1 MPAKLAE
8 ATEFGTFEMLLP
20 SWERSLRAANRSP
33 QTIRSYNDSARLF
46 VTFIRDSFGVT
57 TVERA
62 NRDHVEAFI
71 EDQLARWKPTTAAV
85 RYRSLQQMFKWL
97 TEEGEITANPM
108 ARMKPPTVPDVPVP
122 VVSDEDLKRLLK
134 ACEGKAFEDKRD
146 TAVLRVFID
155 TGVRLGECT
164 GMRLGDVDFDLMVI
178 LVTGKGRRP
187 RAVPFGART
196 AKAIDQYVRT
206 RARHTQ
212 ASSPALWIGP
222 KGGMTDSGLA
232 QMLERRCAE
241 AGVPR
246 LHPHQLRHTAA
257 HQWMA
262 AGGNEGDAMRIFGW
276 RSRQMLNRYGASA
289 ADERARE
296 AHRRLALGDR
306 L

>member
-97 TEEGEITANPM
+97 TEEGEITTNPM
-108 ARMKPPTVPDVPVP
+108 ARMRPPTVPDVPVP
-122 VVSDEDLKRLLK
+122 VVSDEDLKKLLK

-164 GMRLGDVDFDLMVI
+164 GMKLGDVDFDLMVI
-178 LVTGKGRRP
+178 AVVGKGRRP

-206 RARHTQ
+206 RARHPQ

-241 AGVPR
+241 AGIGR

-289 ADERARE
+289 ADERARD

>member
-46 VTFIRDSFGVT
+46 VTFVRDSFGVT

-97 TEEGEITANPM
+97 TEEGEITTNPM
-108 ARMKPPTVPDVPVP
+108 ARMRPPTVPDVPVP

-164 GMRLGDVDFDLMVI
+164 GMKLGDVDFDLMVI

-206 RARHTQ
+206 RARHPQ

>member
-46 VTFIRDSFGVT
+46 VTFVRDSFGVT

-97 TEEGEITANPM
+97 TEEGEITTNPM

-164 GMRLGDVDFDLMVI
+164 GMKLGDVDFDLMVI

-206 RARHTQ
+206 RARHPQ

>member
-8 ATEFGTFEMLLP
+8 ATEFGTFEALLP

-46 VTFIRDSFGVT
+46 VTFVRDSFGVT

-97 TEEGEITANPM
+97 TEEGEITTNPM
-108 ARMKPPTVPDVPVP
+108 ARMRPPTVPDVPVP
-122 VVSDEDLKRLLK
+122 VVSDEDLKKLLK

-146 TAVLRVFID
+146 TAILRVFID
-155 TGVRLGECT
+155 TGVRLGESA
-164 GMRLGDVDFDLMVI
+164 GMKLGDVDFDLMVI

-206 RARHTQ
+206 RARHPQ

-241 AGVPR
+241 AGVGR

-276 RSRQMLNRYGASA
+276 RSRQMLARYGASA
-289 ADERARE
+289 ADERARD

>member
-97 TEEGEITANPM
+97 TEEGEITTNPM

-164 GMRLGDVDFDLMVI
+164 GMKLGDVDFDLMVI
-178 LVTGKGRRP
+178 AVVGKGRRP

-206 RARHTQ
+206 RARHPQ

-241 AGVPR
+241 AGIGR

-289 ADERARE
+289 ADERARD

>member
-46 VTFIRDSFGVT
+46 VTFVRDSFGVT

-97 TEEGEITANPM
+97 TEEGEITTNPM
-108 ARMKPPTVPDVPVP
+108 ARMRPPTVPDVPVP
-122 VVSDEDLKRLLK
+122 VVSDEDLKKLLK

-164 GMRLGDVDFDLMVI
+164 GMKLGDVDFDLMVI
-178 LVTGKGRRP
+178 AVVGKGRRP

-206 RARHTQ
+206 RARHPQ